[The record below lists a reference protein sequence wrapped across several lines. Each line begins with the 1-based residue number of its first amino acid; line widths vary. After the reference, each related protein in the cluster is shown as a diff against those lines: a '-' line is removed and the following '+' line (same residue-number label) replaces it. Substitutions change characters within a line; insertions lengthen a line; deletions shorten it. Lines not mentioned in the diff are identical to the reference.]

1 MVCVMNTTTEGT
13 SEIIKVISM
22 VTRLN
27 HLMSIISPRIKENE
41 SDR

>member
-27 HLMSIISPRIKENE
+27 HLMSIISPCIKENE